1 MSDSTAP
8 AIESGQQNAGDA
20 LPNEATVTPASS
32 PAQPVAS
39 SNDSLKERSNSNLK
53 SKIFAGRA
61 KHVVIAI
68 LIVVALAGGFS
79 LFKSRAFS
87 AVLPKANAAVDEIL
101 IEPRSMSFWVDATGT
116 LRASSVRNFS
126 APPPFGEYWQFQI
139 VSIAPEGNNVKNG
152 DLLIN
157 FDAQKVREDLQRFQ
171 SELDQANKELEK
183 TRIQIDLER
192 EELTSRL
199 AAAENKFEKLKLKQG
214 TGILEASN
222 DVEKDRLAVEQG
234 RREVEALKER
244 IDWHKKS
251 SEASYNIILSRKAR
265 AENRVNSI
273 QRGMAGF
280 QAKAD
285 RDGVVV
291 YKTKWNGESYRVG
304 ETVWSGMPIIEI
316 PDLSTILAEG
326 LVPEVDIGK
335 VKIGQRAEVS
345 IDAFPG
351 RSFSGSVKSIGTL
364 VRPKA
369 WDIPNKVLDV
379 QVTLDQLDV
388 SVMRPAMSI
397 RVKIETNSISDCLA
411 VPLKAVLTTSEGALV
426 KVKSETGWRSQK
438 VKLGD
443 SNGADIV
450 VTEGLH
456 KGDRV
461 AADYL
466 KAR

>member
-1 MSDSTAP
+1 MSETTPQTSEPRTVWSRFTTRA
-8 AIESGQQNAGDA
+8 AKRTGIAVIVLAA
-20 LPNEATVTPASS
+20 LI
-32 PAQPVAS
+32 VAFS
-39 SNDSLKERSNSNLK
+39 FLK
-53 SKIFAGRA
+53 SG
-61 KHVVIAI
+61 
-68 LIVVALAGGFS
+68 
-79 LFKSRAFS
+79 AFS
-87 AVLPKANAAVDEIL
+87 AVLPKTGSAADEIV
-101 IEPRSMSFWVDATGT
+101 IASRSMSFWVDATGT

-126 APPPFGEYWQFQI
+126 APPSFGDYWQFQI
-139 VSIAPEGNNVKNG
+139 VSLAPEGGNVKTG
-152 DLLIN
+152 DSLIN

-183 TRIQIDLER
+183 TKVSIDLEQQ
-192 EELTSRL
+192 ELTARL

-214 TGILEASN
+214 AGTDIEASN
-222 DVEKDRLAVEQG
+222 VIEKDNLAVEQA

-244 IDWHKKS
+244 IEWHKKS
-251 SEASYNIILSRKAR
+251 SEASYNIIVSRKAR
-265 AENRVNSI
+265 AQNRVNSI
-273 QRGMAGF
+273 QKGMEGF

-291 YKTKWNGESYRVG
+291 YKVKWNGERFRVG
-304 ETVWSGMPIIEI
+304 ETVWSGMPVLEI
-316 PDLSTILAEG
+316 PELNTILAEA

-335 VKIGQRAEVS
+335 LKIGQHAEVS

-351 RSFSGSVKSIGTL
+351 RSFSGTVKSIGTL

-379 QVTLDQLDV
+379 QIALDQLDI

-397 RVKIETNSISDCLA
+397 RLKIETNSIADCVA
-411 VPLKAVLTTSEGALV
+411 VPLRAVLTTAEGAAV
-426 KVKSETGWRSQK
+426 KVKSDTGWRTQK

-450 VTEGLH
+450 VSEGLNA
-456 KGDRV
+456 GDRV
-461 AADYL
+461 AADFL

>member
-1 MSDSTAP
+1 MSDSTAR
-8 AIESGQQNAGDA
+8 ASESTQETVSNVP
-20 LPNEATVTPASS
+20 LNETTTVPSF
-32 PAQPVAS
+32 PAQSAESPDTTPTES
-39 SNDSLKERSNSNLK
+39 RSPNPESRIYSRRVK
-53 SKIFAGRA
+53 RA
-61 KHVVIAI
+61 VIAAI
-68 LIVVALAGGFS
+68 IIAALAGGFS

-87 AVLPKANAAVDEIL
+87 AVLPKTNAGVDEIV
-101 IEPRSMSFWVDATGT
+101 IESRSMSFWVDATGT

-139 VSIAPEGNNVKNG
+139 VSLAPEGNNVKTG

-157 FDAQKVREDLQRFQ
+157 FDAQKVRDDLQRFQ
-171 SELDQANKELEK
+171 SELDQATKELEK
-183 TRIQIDLER
+183 TRVQIDLER
-192 EELTSRL
+192 QELTSKL

-214 TGILEASN
+214 TGVLEASN

-244 IDWHKKS
+244 IEWHKKS

-291 YKTKWNGESYRVG
+291 YKTKWNGERYRVG
-304 ETVWSGMPIIEI
+304 ETVWSGMPVIEI
-316 PDLSTILAEG
+316 PDLNTILAEG

-335 VKIGQRAEVS
+335 VKVGQHAEVS

-379 QVTLDQLDV
+379 QITLDQLDI

-397 RVKIETNSISDCLA
+397 RVKIETNSISDCFA
-411 VPLKAVLTTSEGALV
+411 VPLKAVLTTAEGALV
-426 KVKSETGWRSQK
+426 KVKSETGWRSQR

-450 VTEGLH
+450 VAEGLN

-461 AADYL
+461 ASDYL

>member
-1 MSDSTAP
+1 MSETTPETNETTPAAAPEKSETAP
-8 AIESGQQNAGDA
+8 DNRSRSGVRARLTTRVAKRTGAA
-20 LPNEATVTPASS
+20 L
-32 PAQPVAS
+32 
-39 SNDSLKERSNSNLK
+39 
-53 SKIFAGRA
+53 
-61 KHVVIAI
+61 I
-68 LIVVALAGGFS
+68 LIVVLIVGFS
-79 LFKSRAFS
+79 FFRSGAFS
-87 AVLPKANAAVDEIL
+87 AVLPKTAGAADDIVISS
-101 IEPRSMSFWVDATGT
+101 RSMSFWVDATGT

-126 APPPFGEYWQFQI
+126 TPPPFNDYWQFQI
-139 VSIAPEGNNVKNG
+139 VSMAPEGNNVKTG

-183 TRIQIDLER
+183 TRVSIDLER
-192 EELTSRL
+192 QDLTSRL
-199 AAAENKFEKLKLKQG
+199 AAAQNKFEKLKLKQG
-214 TGILEASN
+214 GGDALQSSHDI
-222 DVEKDRLAVEQG
+222 EKDNLAVEQA

-244 IDWHKKS
+244 IEWHKKS

-273 QRGMAGF
+273 QKGMEGF

-285 RDGVVV
+285 RNGVVV
-291 YKTKWNGESYRVG
+291 YKVKWNGERYRVG
-304 ETVWSGMPIIEI
+304 ETVWSGMPLIEI
-316 PDLSTILAEG
+316 PELNTILAEA

-335 VKIGQRAEVS
+335 VKIGQHAEVS

-379 QVTLDQLDV
+379 QVALDQLDV
-388 SVMRPAMSI
+388 SVMRPSMSI
-397 RVKIETNSISDCLA
+397 RLKIETNSVADCIA
-411 VPLKAVLTTSEGALV
+411 VPLKAVLTTAEGALV
-426 KVKSETGWRSQK
+426 KVKSETGWRQQK

-450 VTEGLH
+450 VTEGI
-456 KGDRV
+456 KAGDRV
-461 AADYL
+461 AADFL

>member
-1 MSDSTAP
+1 MSETTP
-8 AIESGQQNAGDA
+8 ETK
-20 LPNEATVTPASS
+20 ETTPAAA
-32 PAQPVAS
+32 P
-39 SNDSLKERSNSNLK
+39 EK
-53 SKIFAGRA
+53 SETTPDNRLGSGVRA
-61 KHVVIAI
+61 RLTTRAAKRTGAALI
-68 LIVVALAGGFS
+68 LIVVLIVGFS
-79 LFKSRAFS
+79 FFRSGAFS
-87 AVLPKANAAVDEIL
+87 AVLPKTAGAVDDIV
-101 IEPRSMSFWVDATGT
+101 IASRSMSFWVDATGT

-126 APPPFGEYWQFQI
+126 TPPPFNDYWQFQI
-139 VSIAPEGNNVKNG
+139 VSMAPEGNNVKTG

-183 TRIQIDLER
+183 TRVSIDLER
-192 EELTSRL
+192 QDLTSRL
-199 AAAENKFEKLKLKQG
+199 AAAQNKFEKLKLKQG
-214 TGILEASN
+214 GGEALQSSH
-222 DVEKDRLAVEQG
+222 DIEKDNLAVEQA

-244 IDWHKKS
+244 IEWHKKS

-273 QRGMAGF
+273 QKGMEGF

-285 RDGVVV
+285 RNGVVV
-291 YKTKWNGESYRVG
+291 YKVKWNGERYRVG
-304 ETVWSGMPIIEI
+304 ETVWSGMPLIEI
-316 PDLSTILAEG
+316 PELNTILAEA

-335 VKIGQRAEVS
+335 VKIGQHAEVS

-379 QVTLDQLDV
+379 QVGLDQLDV
-388 SVMRPAMSI
+388 LVMRPAMSI
-397 RVKIETNSISDCLA
+397 RLKIETNSIADCIA
-411 VPLKAVLTTSEGALV
+411 VPLKAVLTTAEGALV
-426 KVKSETGWRSQK
+426 KVKSETGWRPQK

-450 VTEGLH
+450 VTEGI
-456 KGDRV
+456 KAGDRV
-461 AADYL
+461 AADFL

>member
-1 MSDSTAP
+1 MSDATTSPIGTIQPAEKSTLVSEPTTTASSTP
-8 AIESGQQNAGDA
+8 THPEEPMTKT
-20 LPNEATVTPASS
+20 PNEES
-32 PAQPVAS
+32 
-39 SNDSLKERSNSNLK
+39 RRNLK
-53 SKIFAGRA
+53 SGIYSGRT
-61 KHVVIAI
+61 KYVVIVAV
-68 LIVVALAGGFS
+68 IVVALAAGFS
-79 LFKSRAFS
+79 ILRSRAFS
-87 AVLPKANAAVDEIL
+87 AVLPKANTVVDEIV

-139 VSIAPEGNNVKNG
+139 VSLAPEGNNVKTG

-171 SELDQANKELEK
+171 SELDQAAKELEK
-183 TRIQIDLER
+183 TRVQIDLER
-192 EELTSRL
+192 QELTSRL

-214 TGILEASN
+214 TGTLEASN
-222 DVEKDRLAVEQG
+222 DIEKDRLAVEQG

-251 SEASYNIILSRKAR
+251 SEASYNIIQSRKAR

-273 QRGMAGF
+273 QKGMAGF

-291 YKTKWNGESYRVG
+291 YKTKWNGERYRVG
-304 ETVWSGMPIIEI
+304 ETVWSGMPLIEI
-316 PDLSTILAEG
+316 PELSTILAEG

-335 VKIGQRAEVS
+335 VKIGQHAEVS

-351 RSFSGSVKSIGTL
+351 RSFSGLVKSIGTL
-364 VRPKA
+364 VKPKA

-379 QVTLDQLDV
+379 QITIDQLDI

-397 RVKIETNSISDCLA
+397 RVKIETNSILDCVA

-443 SNGADIV
+443 SNGTDIV
-450 VTEGLH
+450 VTEGLN

>member
-1 MSDSTAP
+1 MS
-8 AIESGQQNAGDA
+8 
-20 LPNEATVTPASS
+20 EAEPETSRPGK
-32 PAQPVAS
+32 
-39 SNDSLKERSNSNLK
+39 LRSRLTTRTTK
-53 SKIFAGRA
+53 RIGLA
-61 KHVVIAI
+61 
-68 LIVVALAGGFS
+68 LIVLVS
-79 LFKSRAFS
+79 LLIGVSFLRSGAFS
-87 AVLPKANAAVDEIL
+87 AVLPKTNASVDEVVIA
-101 IEPRSMSFWVDATGT
+101 PRSMSFWVDATGT

-139 VSIAPEGNNVKNG
+139 VSLSPEGGNVKSG
-152 DLLIN
+152 DSLIN

-183 TRIQIDLER
+183 SSVSIDLER
-192 EELTSRL
+192 QELSSRL

-214 TGILEASN
+214 AGSDIEASN
-222 DVEKDRLAVEQG
+222 VIEKDNLAVEQG

-244 IDWHKKS
+244 MEWHKKA

-265 AENRVNSI
+265 AENRVSSI
-273 QRGMAGF
+273 QKGMEGF
-280 QAKAD
+280 QARAD

-291 YKTKWNGESYRVG
+291 YKVKWNGERYRVG
-304 ETVWSGMPIIEI
+304 ETVWSGMPVIEI
-316 PDLSTILAEG
+316 PELNTILAEA
-326 LVPEVDIGK
+326 LVPEVDIGT
-335 VKIGQRAEVS
+335 VRIGQHAEVS

-351 RSFSGSVKSIGTL
+351 RSFSGTVKSIGTL

-379 QVTLDQLDV
+379 QIALDQLDV

-397 RVKIETNSISDCLA
+397 RVKIETNSIADCVA
-411 VPLKAVLTTSEGALV
+411 VPLKAVLTTAEGAVV
-426 KVKSETGWRSQK
+426 KVKTDTGWRSQK

-443 SNGADIV
+443 SNGTDIV
-450 VTEGLH
+450 VSEGLN

-461 AADYL
+461 AADFL